1 MGIDSLG
8 HRGYTMPM
16 SAKSA
21 MIYLRALRERHG
33 WSRPKLERLTNA
45 ALDRKQL
52 YRWEQEGKKFPDAA
66 ELGIWARAVR
76 ASFAHL
82 EVLLQEG
89 DVSEA
94 AAQAMADDRWD
105 ELQDPNNTAAQEAI
119 DLIAQLRAHPV
130 LLGRWIE
137 YGERLL
143 DAIDDSQ

>member
-8 HRGYTMPM
+8 DHRYTSGMG
-16 SAKSA
+16 ARSA

-33 WSRPKLERLTNA
+33 WSRPELEKKTNSV
-45 ALDRKQL
+45 LDRKQI

-66 ELGIWARAVR
+66 ELALWARTVR

-82 EVLLQEG
+82 EVLFQEG

-94 AAQAMADDRWD
+94 AAQAMADDRWE
-105 ELQDPNNTAAQEAI
+105 ELNDPDAASSQEAL
-119 DLIAQLRAHPV
+119 DLIVQLRAHPV
-130 LLGRWIE
+130 LFGRWLE
-137 YGERLL
+137 YGERLI